1 MMTIRRADPDD
12 LPAVLGILHAAADA
26 LHERGYDQWPDGAPT
41 LGPGKVGAQIKR
53 GEFWIAS
60 GGAGPIAVIAISPLG
75 DRDFWT
81 AAELAEPALYLSKA
95 AVLPSQAGRGIG
107 ALLFRWATDYAARL
121 GADWVRLDAWRT
133 NTGLHDYYQQRGWQ
147 RIRAMT
153 VPGRKSGV
161 LFARRALPD
170 LEARE
175 TFAVAVPVPAGAASD
190 GHGV

>member
-41 LGPGKVGAQIKR
+41 LGPGKIGAQIGR

-60 GGAGPIAVIAISPLG
+60 DGAGLVAVIAISPEG
-75 DRDFWT
+75 DPDFWT
-81 AAELAEPALYLSKA
+81 DAELAEPAVYLSKA

-107 ALLFRWATDYAARL
+107 ALLFRWATDYASRL
-121 GADWVRLDAWRT
+121 GVAWVRLDAWRT
-133 NTGLHDYYQQRGWQ
+133 NTGLHAYYSRRGWCWV
-147 RIRAMT
+147 RAMT

-161 LFARRALPD
+161 LFARRAIPD
-170 LEARE
+170 LGARDVFTVTE
-175 TFAVAVPVPAGAASD
+175 TTAVTVP
-190 GHGV
+190 

>member
-60 GGAGPIAVIAISPLG
+60 DGAGPIAVIAISPLG

-81 AAELAEPALYLSKA
+81 AAELAEPSVYLSKA

-133 NTGLHDYYQQRGWQ
+133 NTGLHDYYAQRGWG
-147 RIRAMT
+147 RVRAMT

-175 TFAVAVPVPAGAASD
+175 AFTETIGVTVGAA
-190 GHGV
+190 HLRT